1 MIKST
6 KTSSSLAPTLPAK
19 TYTFSAFPSTSA
31 ASPKPWLKGEMSEG
45 KVKIARREEAHA
57 AANVLGPAPSFYTST
72 NIVCVGAGIAM
83 RILVRP
89 PDG

>member
-1 MIKST
+1 
-6 KTSSSLAPTLPAK
+6 
-19 TYTFSAFPSTSA
+19 
-31 ASPKPWLKGEMSEG
+31 MSEG